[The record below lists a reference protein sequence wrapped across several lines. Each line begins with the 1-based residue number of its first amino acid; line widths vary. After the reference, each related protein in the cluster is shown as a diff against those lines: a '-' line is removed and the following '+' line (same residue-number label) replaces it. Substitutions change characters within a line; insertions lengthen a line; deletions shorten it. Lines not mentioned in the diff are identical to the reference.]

1 MHNLNNIYYFID
13 KFKQSE
19 LDKLNPKKISII
31 YRNYSKNNNINEVI
45 HLNKYCKN
53 RQFKLYLANNFKL
66 AWKLN
71 LDGAY
76 IPAFNKSLKH
86 RLYPIKR
93 NFLIMGSS
101 HNVTEIRY
109 KIKQGCKKIFLSPIF
124 RVSKKKNYLGLFN
137 FRNLVSKTKIKIVA
151 LGGINEFN
159 IKKLKIS
166 GCSGFASISHIK
178 KTAQKS
184 GPLNF

>member
-1 MHNLNNIYYFID
+1 M
-13 KFKQSE
+13 
-19 LDKLNPKKISII
+19 
-31 YRNYSKNNNINEVI
+31 
-45 HLNKYCKN
+45 
-53 RQFKLYLANNFKL
+53 
-66 AWKLN
+66 N

-93 NFLIMGSS
+93 DFLIIGSS
-101 HNVTEIRY
+101 HNITEIRY
-109 KIKQGCKKIFLSPIF
+109 KAKQGCEKIFLSPIF
-124 RVSKKKNYLGLFN
+124 QVSKKNNYLGLFN
-137 FRNLVSKTKIKIVA
+137 FRNLVSKTKIEIIA

>member
-1 MHNLNNIYYFID
+1 
-13 KFKQSE
+13 
-19 LDKLNPKKISII
+19 
-31 YRNYSKNNNINEVI
+31 
-45 HLNKYCKN
+45 
-53 RQFKLYLANNFKL
+53 
-66 AWKLN
+66 LN

-93 NFLIMGSS
+93 DFLIIGSS
-101 HNVTEIRY
+101 HNVTEMKH
-109 KIKQGCKKIFLSPIF
+109 KIKQGCKKIFLTPIF
-124 RVSKKKNYLGLFN
+124 RISKKKNYLGLSN
-137 FRNLVSKTKIKIVA
+137 FRNLVSKTKIEIIA

-178 KTAQKS
+178 KTAQK
-184 GPLNF
+184 